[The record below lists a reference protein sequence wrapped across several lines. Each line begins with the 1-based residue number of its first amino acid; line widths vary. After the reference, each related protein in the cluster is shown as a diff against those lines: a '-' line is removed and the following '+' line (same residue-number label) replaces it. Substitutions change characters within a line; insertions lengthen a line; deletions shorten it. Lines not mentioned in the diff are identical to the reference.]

1 MCTTC
6 GEYINGCGAMW
17 LLRSCAS
24 SGFVCESV
32 CESVCVFHE
41 WVVAAVGV
49 RSYTAGVS
57 GSVVFCIYALQ
68 RLEATVSSNHR
79 FSAQLTLVCVVDQCV
94 CVYM

>member
-1 MCTTC
+1 MDAEPC
-6 GEYINGCGAMW
+6 G
-17 LLRSCAS
+17 
-24 SGFVCESV
+24 FCEAVRRVDLCVRV

-41 WVVAAVGV
+41 WVVAAMGV

-57 GSVVFCIYALQ
+57 GTVLCFVYALQ

-94 CVYM
+94 CVCEVVF